1 MPGPSKAI
9 STSTLNPNDR
19 LTNHL
24 SASIKL
30 SWQALIAMSQTVE
43 DLAANS
49 QWREITQIVIDRR
62 KFMDWH
68 FAQYPIG
75 PSTENFYRH
84 KLNWLFEA
92 ENRIEQLAKTARE
105 ISFRH

>member
-1 MPGPSKAI
+1 M
-9 STSTLNPNDR
+9 LNNPNDS
-19 LTNHL
+19 LANHL
-24 SASIKL
+24 STSIKL
-30 SWQALIAMSQTVE
+30 SWQTLITISQAVE

-49 QWREITQIVIDRR
+49 QWREMTQIVIDRR
-62 KFMDWH
+62 KFMDQH
-68 FAQYPIG
+68 FAQHPIG

-84 KLNWLFEA
+84 KLNWLFET